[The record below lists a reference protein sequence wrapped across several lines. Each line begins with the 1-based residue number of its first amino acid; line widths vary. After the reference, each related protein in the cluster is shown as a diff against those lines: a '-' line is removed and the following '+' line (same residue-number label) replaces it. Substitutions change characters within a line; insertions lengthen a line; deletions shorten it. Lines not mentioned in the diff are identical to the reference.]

1 MIFYADK
8 QKKVIE
14 GCANKKMEILNW
26 KELLNPYE
34 QAVTELKLKFEN
46 AMNEYKTLG
55 LYSPIESV
63 SGRVKKPASIMDK
76 AKKKNIPNNKIE
88 EEIEDI
94 AGIRIICQFAEDI
107 QKVVSLIKR
116 RDGYDL
122 KIVEERDYIT
132 NTKPSGYRSYH
143 VIIKYPINSV
153 MGYREI
159 LAEIQI
165 RTMAMNFWAV
175 TEHSLKYK
183 YKGNLP
189 DDLKQRLINCAEAA
203 FNLDNEM
210 STIRNEIAYALRINK
225 IKDNLIAGII
235 DNIQNLY
242 FMTKLDDM
250 EDINKQFVDLWND
263 GDIEKLKQFNEKLSA
278 MAALYR

>member
-1 MIFYADK
+1 
-8 QKKVIE
+8 
-14 GCANKKMEILNW
+14 MEILNW

-242 FMTKLDDM
+242 FMAKLGDM

>member
-1 MIFYADK
+1 
-8 QKKVIE
+8 
-14 GCANKKMEILNW
+14 MEILNW

-34 QAVTELKLKFEN
+34 QAVSELKLKFEN
-46 AMNEYKTLG
+46 VMNEYKLLG

-63 SGRVKKPASIMDK
+63 SGRVKKPASIIAK

-88 EEIEDI
+88 DEIEDI
-94 AGIRIICQFAEDI
+94 AGIRIICQFVEDI
-107 QKVVSLIKR
+107 QKVVSLVKR

-122 KIVEERDYIT
+122 KVVEERDYIT

-143 VIIKYPINSV
+143 IIIRYPINSV
-153 MGYREI
+153 MGFREV

-165 RTMAMNFWAV
+165 RTLAMNFWAV

-183 YKGNLP
+183 YKGCIP
-189 DDLKQRLINCAEAA
+189 DEIKQRLINCAEAA

-210 STIRNEIAYALRINK
+210 STIRNEIAYAQRINK
-225 IKDNLIAGII
+225 IKDNLIANII

-242 FMTKLDDM
+242 FVAKLDDM
-250 EDINKQFVDLWND
+250 ESINKQFVDLWNEE
-263 GDIEKLKQFNEKLSA
+263 DIDKLREFNDKLNA
-278 MAALYR
+278 MAELYR

>member
-1 MIFYADK
+1 
-8 QKKVIE
+8 
-14 GCANKKMEILNW
+14 MEILNW

-242 FMTKLDDM
+242 FMT
-250 EDINKQFVDLWND
+250 
-263 GDIEKLKQFNEKLSA
+263 
-278 MAALYR
+278 

>member
-1 MIFYADK
+1 MLIN
-8 QKKVIE
+8 KKVIE

>member
-1 MIFYADK
+1 
-8 QKKVIE
+8 
-14 GCANKKMEILNW
+14 MEILNW

-88 EEIEDI
+88 EEI
-94 AGIRIICQFAEDI
+94 EDI